1 MRRSRFRRR
10 EMAGISALHGRE
22 RTLDAMAAD
31 EALRE
36 ELLRMVA
43 TRPDPETLRTYG
55 ERLWEILDDYEVWPG
70 RRLVGDDGSRAAW
83 LVAQYAIED
92 PGLQKRC
99 LEALDVAVAYGDADP
114 VHYAY
119 LLDRVRMS
127 DGLDQLYGSQFVT
140 GPDGELTPW
149 PVDDPAKV
157 EERRRRLGLPPFA
170 EHAAAMSEQWHA
182 RRGDGDGD
190 QPDMNASST
199 ARQQYHAATER
210 WGRNTSPSGS
220 RARAVGG
227 SARSCSRA

>member
-1 MRRSRFRRR
+1 
-10 EMAGISALHGRE
+10 
-22 RTLDAMAAD
+22 MAAD
-31 EALRE
+31 EALRG
-36 ELLRMVA
+36 ELLAMVA
-43 TRPDPETLRTYG
+43 TQPDPETLRAYG

-83 LVAQYAIED
+83 LIAQYSIED

-114 VHYAY
+114 VQYAY
-119 LLDRVRMS
+119 LFDRVRMS

-140 GPDGELTPW
+140 GADGELEPW

-170 EHAAAMSEQWHA
+170 EHAAEMAAQWRT
-182 RRGDGDGD
+182 RRGVRPAD

-210 WGRNTSPSGS
+210 
-220 RARAVGG
+220 
-227 SARSCSRA
+227 